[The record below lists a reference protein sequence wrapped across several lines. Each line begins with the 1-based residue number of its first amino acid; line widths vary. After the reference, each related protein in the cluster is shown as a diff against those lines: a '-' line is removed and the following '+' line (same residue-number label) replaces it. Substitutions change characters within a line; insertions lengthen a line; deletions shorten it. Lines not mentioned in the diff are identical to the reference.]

1 MRGVRTPTLSNHP
14 TMPEVV
20 AALREVGEA
29 LEPHDGFRH
38 FNRMYLLVTE
48 KVADRVTSGEA
59 HDAEYLVH
67 LDAMFCQLYFDA
79 LAAGDNAP
87 RAWAPMIDRRYKPG
101 ISGLRFAIA
110 GMNAH
115 INRDLAVAL
124 DAAVRRVGGD
134 LFDDEARHRDFLAVD
149 VILGQLMERTKD
161 IVQGPLEELLDDSMG
176 TVDDV
181 LEHWSI
187 RHARAVAWENGQHLI
202 RLREDSTAHGRF
214 LRGVD
219 RTTGLIGRLLL
230 LL

>member
-1 MRGVRTPTLSNHP
+1 MKFPTLPNHP
-14 TMPEVV
+14 TMADVI
-20 AALREVGEA
+20 AALRAVGEQ

-48 KVADRVTSGEA
+48 RVAERVARGEA

-67 LDAMFCQLYFDA
+67 LDAIFCQLYFDA

-87 RAWAPMIDRRYKPG
+87 RAWAPMIARRHQRG

-124 DAAVRRVGGD
+124 DAACRRVGGE
-134 LFDDEARHRDFLAVD
+134 LFDDDARHRDFCAVD
-149 VILGQLMERTKD
+149 ELLGAAMARTKD
-161 IVQGPLEELLDDSMG
+161 IVQTPLEELVDDSLG

-181 LEHWSI
+181 VEHWSI
-187 RHARAVAWENGQHLI
+187 RHARAVAWENGQQLH
-202 RLREDSTAHGRF
+202 RLRDQPDAHSRF

-230 LL
+230 L